1 MELTCPCCKTRFPLQ
16 AGFLE
21 ADGLELAAL
30 YGALDPDT
38 ARAMDVYLMLFK
50 PKKTCLSNKR
60 ALTLAS
66 ELAPF
71 ILNGRFKR
79 SGESYAAAAA
89 DWAAAMDKLVAHP
102 PSKLPLKTHG
112 YLVEVV
118 IGTLA
123 DRINKERAER
133 DDLARE
139 LSKNEGNRFTEKR
152 AKDERVAMPAEIS
165 AALASLSESMKAPT
179 AAPAWGRK

>member
-1 MELTCPCCKTRFPLQ
+1 MELTCPCCKTRFPVQ

-21 ADGLELAAL
+21 ADGQELAAL
-30 YGALDPDT
+30 YGALDPET
-38 ARAMDVYLMLFK
+38 ARVMDAYLMLFK

-60 ALTLAS
+60 ALTLAA
-66 ELAPF
+66 ELLPF

-79 SGESYAAAAA
+79 GGESYAAAAA

-123 DRINKERAER
+123 DRLNKERAER
-133 DDLARE
+133 DDLARD
-139 LSKNEGNRFTEKR
+139 LKKNESNRFADKR
-152 AKDERVAMPAEIS
+152 SKDDGVAMPPEVA
-165 AALASLSESMKAPT
+165 AALKGLLESMKAPAVT
-179 AAPAWGRK
+179 PAWGKK

>member
-1 MELTCPCCKTRFPLQ
+1 MELTCPCCKTRFPLE

-30 YGALDPDT
+30 YGALDPET
-38 ARAMDVYLMLFK
+38 ARAMDAYLMLFK

-60 ALTLAS
+60 ALTLAA
-66 ELAPF
+66 ELLPF

-79 SGESYAAAAA
+79 GGESYAAAAA

-123 DRINKERAER
+123 DRLNKERAER

-139 LSKNEGNRFTEKR
+139 LKENERNHFAHRRSEDV
-152 AKDERVAMPAEIS
+152 AVAMPPEVA
-165 AALASLSESMKAPT
+165 AALKGLSESMKAPT
-179 AAPAWGRK
+179 AAPAWGKK

>member
-30 YGALDPDT
+30 YGALDPET
-38 ARAMDVYLMLFK
+38 ARAMDAYLMLFK

-60 ALTLAS
+60 ALTLAA
-66 ELAPF
+66 ELLPF

-79 SGESYAAAAA
+79 GGESYAAAAA
-89 DWAAAMDKLVAHP
+89 DWAAAMGNLVAHP
-102 PSKLPLKTHG
+102 PSKLPLKSHG

-133 DDLARE
+133 DDLARD
-139 LSKNEGNRFTEKR
+139 LKKNEVNQFAEKR
-152 AKDERVAMPAEIS
+152 AKDERVTLPPGIAE
-165 AALASLSESMKAPT
+165 ALSSLSASMKAPT
-179 AAPAWGRK
+179 PTDAWGKK